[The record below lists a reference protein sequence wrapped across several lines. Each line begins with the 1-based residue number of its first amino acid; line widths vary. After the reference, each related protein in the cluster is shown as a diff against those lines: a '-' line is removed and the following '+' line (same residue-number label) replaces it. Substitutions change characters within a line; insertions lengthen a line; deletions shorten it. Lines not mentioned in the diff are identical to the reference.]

1 MKKKLMWEPSQFSNL
16 KFLRTETCS
25 YGKKINNRPTPNTGI
40 YLPHTSRRSALDPEP
55 RLGWYDFRPV
65 PRAHISNRRRA
76 LSQALLLCKAELGF
90 FHILEI
96 VTGWLVP
103 SAGQKIPL
111 QPGWLVPSTT
121 EDPARW
127 KQVSSGR

>member
-1 MKKKLMWEPSQFSNL
+1 
-16 KFLRTETCS
+16 
-25 YGKKINNRPTPNTGI
+25 
-40 YLPHTSRRSALDPEP
+40 
-55 RLGWYDFRPV
+55 
-65 PRAHISNRRRA
+65 
-76 LSQALLLCKAELGF
+76 
-90 FHILEI
+90 